1 MNVFVNDDGTLED
14 IKTVKETEPDH
25 DQLEQRFSD
34 EEDSAGKK
42 TPRIPFPSTG
52 IICQDYLYDI
62 NNPVICIYK
71 YTFNMYQFIFFM

>member
-42 TPRIPFPSTG
+42 KPTYSLSKYRYNMPRLSLW
-52 IICQDYLYDI
+52 Y
-62 NNPVICIYK
+62 
-71 YTFNMYQFIFFM
+71 